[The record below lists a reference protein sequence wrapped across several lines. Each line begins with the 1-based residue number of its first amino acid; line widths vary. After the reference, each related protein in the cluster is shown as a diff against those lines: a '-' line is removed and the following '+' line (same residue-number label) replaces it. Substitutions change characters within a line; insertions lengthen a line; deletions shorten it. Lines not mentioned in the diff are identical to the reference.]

1 MAHYKL
7 YLSTFPNEFFCT
19 GNHANLGVERG
30 HLQYKVNKEM
40 LKEIPTT
47 DSEMGKWKIEELTI
61 DNFKKALTY
70 TKKQSEWELI
80 LLMSA
85 TDGDEIWYKSA
96 LKNKKTNE
104 IATLTST
111 NKESN
116 ILSRGNRAVKSH
128 FAGWFVGH
136 YRMTAPMC
144 FWNELKKKL

>member
-7 YLSTFPNEFFCT
+7 YPATFPNEFFCT
-19 GNHANLGVERG
+19 GNHDNLGVERG
-30 HLQYKVNKEM
+30 HLQYKVNKQM

-47 DSEMGKWKIEELTI
+47 NSEMGKWKIEENTI

-128 FAGWFVGH
+128 FSGWYVGH

>member
-7 YLSTFPNEFFCT
+7 YPTPSGEFYCT
-19 GNHANLGVERG
+19 SKHDNLGVERG
-30 HLQYKVNKEM
+30 HLQYKVNKQM
-40 LKEIPTT
+40 LKELPTT
-47 DSEMGKWKIEELTI
+47 DSEMGKWKIEENTI

-70 TKKQSEWELI
+70 TKKQAEWELI

-128 FAGWFVGH
+128 FSGWYVGH

>member
-7 YLSTFPNEFFCT
+7 YPATFPNEFFCT
-19 GNHANLGVERG
+19 GNHDNLGVERG
-30 HLQYKVNKEM
+30 HLQYKVNKQM

-47 DSEMGKWKIEELTI
+47 NSEMGKWKIEENTI

-85 TDGDEIWYKSA
+85 TDGDETWYKSA

-116 ILSRGNRAVKSH
+116 ILSR
-128 FAGWFVGH
+128 
-136 YRMTAPMC
+136 
-144 FWNELKKKL
+144 